1 MPDACLFCRIAA
13 GEFNTRFV
21 YQDNDVV
28 AFADLHPQ
36 APTHILVIPR
46 VHLAS
51 LADSG
56 PQHDVLLG
64 KVLAGVRTVA
74 GQLGLQSA
82 GYRTAINTGA
92 GAGQSVFHLHAHLLA
107 GRPFAW
113 PPG

>member
-1 MPDACLFCRIAA
+1 MASDCLFCRIAA
-13 GEFNTRFV
+13 GELGTRFV
-21 YQDNDVV
+21 YQDTDVV

-46 VHLAS
+46 IHLAS

-56 PQHDVLLG
+56 PDHDLVLG

-74 GQLGLQSA
+74 AQLGLAHA

-107 GRPFAW
+107 GRAFAW